1 MTRNLKEFVNHN
13 IDLATCPGFGGD
25 RHVAILLAHYNGNAH
40 LGEQLASLAAQTH
53 RDWSLILSDDGSSDG
68 WLATAEGFAHAHPAH
83 RVSRVEGP
91 RQGSAQN
98 FLRLLVCAGPTVPYA
113 AFCDQ
118 DDVWLP
124 WKLEAALAAL
134 AQVEPSRPALYCAR
148 TMVCDR
154 DLSPLH
160 PSPLFR
166 RPPGFRNALVQSI
179 AGGNTMVLNRVAL
192 DLLQDTAQHAKAVVA
207 HDWWA
212 YQIISGAGGRI
223 LYDPKPRVLYRQHA
237 KNQIGANNSAR
248 ARVKR
253 VRQLLQGRFRAWNA
267 TNIAALCCARHWLTP
282 DAREVLLWIQ
292 DVRTGPLHRRIFA
305 LCRSGIYRQSWQGQV
320 ALWVATLLRKI

>member
-1 MTRNLKEFVNHN
+1 MTRKLKEFVNHN
-13 IDLATCPGFGGD
+13 IDLANCPGIGRD

-68 WLATAEGFAHAHPAH
+68 WMATATDFAHAHPTH
-83 RVSRVEGP
+83 RVSRIDGP

-98 FLRLLVCAGPTVPYA
+98 FLRLLVYAGPTVPYA

-124 WKLEAALAAL
+124 WKLETALAAL

-148 TMVCDR
+148 TMVCD
-154 DLSPLH
+154 LNLLPLH

-166 RPPGFRNALVQSI
+166 QPPVFRNALVQSI
-179 AGGNTMVLNRVAL
+179 AGGNTMVFNRAAL
-192 DLLQDTAQHAKAVVA
+192 DLLQDTAQHAKGVAA

-212 YQIISGAGGRI
+212 YQIVSGAGGKVI
-223 LYDPKPRVLYRQHA
+223 YDTKPSVLYRQHGL
-237 KNQIGANNSAR
+237 NQVGANSCWR
-248 ARVKR
+248 ARLKR
-253 VRQLLQGRFRAWNA
+253 VRQLLQGRFRTWNA
-267 TNIAALCCARHWLTP
+267 TNIAALYRVRHWLTP
-282 DAREVLLWIQ
+282 DAREVLLWFQ
-292 DVRTGPLHRRIFA
+292 DVQNGPLHRRVFA
-305 LCRSGIYRQSWQGQV
+305 MNRASLYRQSWQGQV
-320 ALWVATLLRKI
+320 ALWAATLLRKV